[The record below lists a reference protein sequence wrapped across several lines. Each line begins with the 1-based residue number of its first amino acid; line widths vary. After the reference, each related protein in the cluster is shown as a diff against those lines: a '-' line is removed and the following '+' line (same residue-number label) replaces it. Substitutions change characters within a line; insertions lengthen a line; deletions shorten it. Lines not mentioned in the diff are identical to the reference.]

1 LQPRAQGSRKKIGS
15 PKRILC
21 ALVIPQFSSASFRPW
36 EAARQGLAFRT
47 AWERLIFPF
56 YSVKTQEDAMR
67 YTEEEMEIMNEFETL
82 RDRESEILDVLD
94 EMELTLAEK
103 NALEYS
109 LEFASEEM
117 GSLRGEYFEVFTK
130 KGH

>member
-1 LQPRAQGSRKKIGS
+1 
-15 PKRILC
+15 
-21 ALVIPQFSSASFRPW
+21 
-36 EAARQGLAFRT
+36 
-47 AWERLIFPF
+47 
-56 YSVKTQEDAMR
+56 MR

-94 EMELTLAEK
+94 EMELTLAER

-117 GSLRGEYFEVFTK
+117 GSLRGEYLEVFTK
-130 KGH
+130 KGR

>member
-1 LQPRAQGSRKKIGS
+1 
-15 PKRILC
+15 
-21 ALVIPQFSSASFRPW
+21 
-36 EAARQGLAFRT
+36 
-47 AWERLIFPF
+47 
-56 YSVKTQEDAMR
+56 MR

-82 RDRESEILDVLD
+82 KDRESEILDVLD
-94 EMELTLAEK
+94 EMELTLAER